1 MPSSALVRSGI
12 YYVPKICLKL
22 HKFKSDWGQKKTFFP
37 LQVEG
42 NQYNEVEI
50 FVTLLLG
57 AIMLIGM
64 KYEL

>member
-1 MPSSALVRSGI
+1 MP
-12 YYVPKICLKL
+12 
-22 HKFKSDWGQKKTFFP
+22 KFKSDWGQKNIFP